1 LIVKKPACGQEI
13 LKQVQDDNRRKEFM
27 GKIRVKTLGIE
38 ETEKKQK
45 QEAKKK
51 AENKKLVKGAKGGER
66 IVAVGPSEEELAQL
80 EVSRVAEVP
89 RVSRGEKLETPR
101 GTRDTRKPRGTRK
114 HVRSKNYQTVAKMVD
129 KTKRY
134 TLSEALETISK
145 LKRAKFDETVEL
157 HINTTEKGISGNVTL
172 PHGTGKK
179 VKVAIADDELIAKV
193 EKGKIDFDVL
203 LAEPTFMPKLAKV
216 AKFLGPRGL
225 MPNPKNNTISTNP
238 KTLAKKYEGGQ
249 LNFKTEAKAPII
261 HLTVGK
267 VSYGAKK
274 LTDNI
279 KTMLEAI
286 KKEKIRN
293 VTLKSTMS
301 PGIKIKFV

>member
-1 LIVKKPACGQEI
+1 
-13 LKQVQDDNRRKEFM
+13 M
-27 GKIRVKTLGIE
+27 GKIRVKTLGNE
-38 ETEKKQK
+38 EAEKKQK

-66 IVAVGPSEEELAQL
+66 IVAVGPTEEELA
-80 EVSRVAEVP
+80 
-89 RVSRGEKLETPR
+89 KLEIPKVEAIKSPKEEKKQTKAR
-101 GTRDTRKPRGTRK
+101 AVSKR
-114 HVRSKNYQTVAKMVD
+114 VRSKNYQAVAKIVD
-129 KTKRY
+129 RSKKY
-134 TLSEALETISK
+134 TLSEALDLISK

-157 HINTTEKGISGNVTL
+157 HINTIEKGISGNVTL

-179 VKVAIADDELIAKV
+179 VRVAIADEALISNV

-203 LAEPTFMPKLAKV
+203 LAEPSFMPKLAKV

-225 MPNPKNNTISTNP
+225 MPNPKNGTISTDP

-249 LNFKTEAKAPII
+249 ISFKTEAKSPVM

-267 VSYGAKK
+267 ISFGEKK
-274 LTDNI
+274 LSDNI
-279 KTMLEAI
+279 NTMLGVI

-301 PGIKIKFV
+301 PGIKIQL